1 MIPLPI
7 NPVKQIVPDSAWA
20 EFYAQCG
27 RDAHALRSRTP
38 DIVVR
43 FIDAVAAKLNTL
55 EPNGTELRAM
65 IGADLLLSMDTF
77 NDKKIDPFTVYQVP
91 VPRLTATHHA
101 LSMLRMYHR
110 RGPQS
115 LIDWIKAHAS
125 AHTVRALVA
134 IYEEEVLNIDIRK
147 RLNHKLQ

>member
-27 RDAHALRSRTP
+27 RDAHALRGRTP
-38 DIVVR
+38 QIVVQ
-43 FIDAVAAKLNTL
+43 FVDAVSAKLNTL

-65 IGADLLLSMDTF
+65 MGADLLLSMDTF
-77 NDKKIDPFTVYQVP
+77 NGKKIDPFTVYQVP
-91 VPRLTATHHA
+91 VPCLTATHHA

-110 RGPQS
+110 RGPKS
-115 LIDWIKAHAS
+115 LISWIKAHAQ
-125 AHTVRALVA
+125 AHTVRAIVA
-134 IYEEEVLNIDIRK
+134 IYEEEVLKLDVRT
-147 RLNHKLQ
+147 RLTPQLQ